1 MKDKKFYPY
10 LGNNDV
16 EEMYVLLKGSR
27 KGITAFMEKAK
38 SVASR
43 KCNSQ
48 RSAFIYKD
56 DEALFNVF
64 KAELP
69 FEIKVRKIRYFGELI
84 QMIS

>member
-1 MKDKKFYPY
+1 MKGKKFYPY
-10 LGNNDV
+10 LGNDDV
-16 EEMYVLLKGSR
+16 EEMYVLLTGSR
-27 KGITAFMEKAK
+27 KGIIAFMEKAK
-38 SVASR
+38 CVASR
-43 KCNSQ
+43 KSDSQ